1 MDVNSM
7 LAGAGIMAVLMGFI
21 WGMFAYYDRK
31 NESRFVDIDRRN
43 ESRFVDIDRK
53 NETRFADV
61 RKENREAHA
70 GITERVD
77 RVLEMLAKR

>member
-31 NESRFVDIDRRN
+31 NESRFAA
-43 ESRFVDIDRK
+43 IDRK
-53 NETRFADV
+53 NETRFADM

>member
-1 MDVNSM
+1 M

-31 NESRFVDIDRRN
+31 NENRFD
-43 ESRFVDIDRK
+43 
-53 NETRFADV
+53 TL